1 MQKLIVTSATYRQSS
16 KMSPDLQQRD
26 PENRLLARG
35 PRYRL
40 PAEMVRDQA
49 LFVSGLLSEK
59 LGGPSVKPYQ
69 PAGLWKDLVMQNM
82 DYIESKGEDL
92 HRRSLY
98 TFWKRTIAP
107 PMMANFDSAM
117 RESCVVRENRTNTPL
132 QALNLMN
139 DVSFLEAA
147 RFIGQRMLK
156 EGGAAPDVRLRYGFR
171 LVTGRTPSAAEEQVL
186 HDSFE
191 YHLDYFSDKKNDVKA
206 FLSQGEAKPDTSLDE
221 RELAAYT
228 SIGSLLLNLDEAVT
242 KQ

>member
-1 MQKLIVTSATYRQSS
+1 MISA
-16 KMSPDLQQRD
+16 LQQRD

-49 LFVSGLLSEK
+49 LFVSGLLAENV
-59 LGGPSVKPYQ
+59 GGPSVKPYQ
-69 PAGLWKDLVMQNM
+69 PAGLWKDLVMQNVE
-82 DYIESKGEDL
+82 YVESKGDDL

-147 RFIGQRMLK
+147 RFVGQRMLK
-156 EGGAAPDVRLRYGFR
+156 EGGSTADARLGYGFR
-171 LVTGRTPSAAEEQVL
+171 LVTGRKPTAAEEQVL
-186 HDSFE
+186 RDSLQ
-191 YHLDYFSDKKNDVKA
+191 YHLDYFSDKQNDVKA
-206 FLSQGEAKPDTSLDE
+206 FLNQGEARADSSLDE
-221 RELAAYT
+221 WELAAYT

-242 KQ
+242 KE